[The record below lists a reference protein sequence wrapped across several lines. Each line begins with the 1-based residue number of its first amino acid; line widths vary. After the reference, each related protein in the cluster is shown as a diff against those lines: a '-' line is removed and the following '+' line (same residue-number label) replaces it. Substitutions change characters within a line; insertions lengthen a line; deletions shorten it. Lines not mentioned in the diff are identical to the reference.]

1 MQFPSPAWVILCHT
15 NCVPVRSDALI
26 TLLWYCISCT
36 ITLISAWKFLI
47 EMTRMILAASS
58 WSGSSQYLLANT
70 RQASAVSIYKTH
82 RRLYSSVSIVLWQ
95 TIPLT
100 MKNSSHSLFISS
112 LLQIQYFN
120 QWSGYNWPLLIRC
133 IWIPIS
139 TCMFSL
145 TPYFMTVMYN
155 YLNKQEGRM
164 RLDQSNMFIFMLYKF
179 CQWTTGTILL
189 SDKHLIVFQNW
200 MILLLYS

>member
-1 MQFPSPAWVILCHT
+1 MIECITFFFTFIDFTGLFIAIPIPCLSNIVPYKLCSCEIWCFNHLIMVLHQLYDNFNLSVEVFNWDDSHDIGCIFLIRILT
-15 NCVPVRSDALI
+15 ILI
-26 TLLWYCISCT
+26 GQHQTSISC
-36 ITLISAWKFLI
+36 L
-47 EMTRMILAASS
+47 
-58 WSGSSQYLLANT
+58 YLQNT
-70 RQASAVSIYKTH
+70 QKTS
-82 RRLYSSVSIVLWQ
+82 LYSSVSIVLWQ

-155 YLNKQEGRM
+155 YMYLNKQEGRM
-164 RLDQSNMFIFMLYKF
+164 RLDQSNMFIFM
-179 CQWTTGTILL
+179 
-189 SDKHLIVFQNW
+189 
-200 MILLLYS
+200 

>member
-1 MQFPSPAWVILCHT
+1 
-15 NCVPVRSDALI
+15 
-26 TLLWYCISCT
+26 
-36 ITLISAWKFLI
+36 
-47 EMTRMILAASS
+47 MILAASS

-155 YLNKQEGRM
+155 YLNKQESRM
-164 RLDQSNMFIFMLYKF
+164 HLDQSNMFIFMLYKF

-200 MILLLYS
+200 MIVLLYIANSPFMYLDHIDFNQKSIIISIKTCWFCMITMTYATYHSAEKSQ

>member
-1 MQFPSPAWVILCHT
+1 M
-15 NCVPVRSDALI
+15 RSDALI

-100 MKNSSHSLFISS
+100 MKNSPHSLFISS

-155 YLNKQEGRM
+155 YLNKQESRM
-164 RLDQSNMFIFMLYKF
+164 HLDQSNMFIFMLYKF

-189 SDKHLIVFQNW
+189 LDKHSIVFQNW
-200 MILLLYS
+200 LILLLYS

>member
-1 MQFPSPAWVILCHT
+1 MHNFFFTFLDFTGLFIANPIPCHT

-36 ITLISAWKFLI
+36 ITLISAWKFLM

-82 RRLYSSVSIVLWQ
+82 RRLYSNVSIVLSQ

-145 TPYFMTVMYN
+145 TPFFMTVMYN

-164 RLDQSNMFIFMLYKF
+164 RLDQSNMFIFM
-179 CQWTTGTILL
+179 
-189 SDKHLIVFQNW
+189 
-200 MILLLYS
+200 